1 MGAITQ
7 LSEKCRKCQFVDKCD
22 HKEMEHLAYY
32 EPAASSIENFLFDS
46 LSLDAGKEEKEK
58 YLLEQIKSAVN
69 VAGKM
74 MNKNVKGE

>member
-7 LSEKCRKCQFVDKCD
+7 LAEKCKKCTFVNKCD

-32 EPAASSIENFLFDS
+32 EPMNTSIENFLFDS

-58 YLLEQIKSAVN
+58 YLLEQIKSIVN
-69 VAGKM
+69 VVGRLT
-74 MNKNVKGE
+74 NKSGKGE

>member
-7 LSEKCRKCQFVDKCD
+7 LSEKCRKCLFVDKCD

-58 YLLEQIKSAVN
+58 YLLEQIRSAVN
-69 VAGKM
+69 AAGRLMSKAE
-74 MNKNVKGE
+74 K